1 MVGDVFS
8 GCVVQTCRLVR
19 SGFFALLV
27 CMLLCMCFFLSFL
40 SFSVAML
47 GLPAAASAVASAVA
61 VCCCGTRKPVFS
73 ATATTVCSLSSFVS
87 RASFSFFF
95 ISCPL

>member
-47 GLPAAASAVASAVA
+47 GLPAAAASAVVSAVA
-61 VCCCGTRKPVFS
+61 VCCCGTRQPVFS
-73 ATATTVCSLSSFVS
+73 ATATATVC
-87 RASFSFFF
+87 
-95 ISCPL
+95 